1 MQDDVIHQRESAA
14 TLWSNILLFQ
24 HMYSFASCHAVS
36 SDIDTFLPSVC
47 SFLEKWKTQ
56 NERASKQTVNLHWN
70 VSLLRT

>member
-1 MQDDVIHQRESAA
+1 MMLFINERA
-14 TLWSNILLFQ
+14 LPPCGLIFYFQ
-24 HMYSFASCHAVS
+24 HMYSFASCHAMS